1 MYRKNFIGMEG
12 FVWFMGIVE
21 NRDDPLKLGR
31 VQARCF
37 GWHTD
42 NKTNIPTVDLPWAQ
56 PLFPTNAS
64 NLTST
69 PKEGDMIVGFF
80 TDGESGQFPVFLGVL
95 PGIPE
100 MTPPEGSGFSD
111 AREQIN
117 IDGAPAKAYARIIT
131 DSGVKVKSRTKARY
145 PNDLNQPTTSRLAR
159 NEDVA
164 NTVYQFRKDSWVQP
178 DSTGGS
184 KWKEPF
190 PSYNAVYPFDSV
202 METESGHIFEL
213 DDTLANERIML
224 AHRTGTTTEM
234 YPSGTKVD
242 KVVKDNY
249 EIIHGSDFCYVK
261 GKVVLT
267 VDNVAKIRIKG
278 KTTIEIDGDV
288 DFKVGGDMN
297 LSVGKNL
304 NIKTGANM
312 TTQVAGK
319 QSNVLGTKDEMV
331 LGQTNIRNN
340 ADLHTYVGGDTYTRK
355 QSGQTDYT
363 CPSDVRT
370 GADDC
375 SDVSYATAANLAS
388 PNSYNNPDEVTPQPE
403 LVRTINYSGIIDAN
417 TIAEPAS
424 VAYASSR
431 APDVTPDV
439 SDTPPVTT
447 LSANT
452 TSTGCFTYEMIKVT
466 AAKKVSDDEINQI
479 LAALNKACE
488 PYSINT
494 KLRKAHFVAQMS
506 HESGGFF
513 YKKEIWGPTA
523 VQKSYEG
530 RVGLGNNQP
539 GDGEKFQG
547 RGYIQVTGRAN
558 YTKLANFLKL
568 SIEDTIAYLQ
578 TIEGAVMS
586 AVWFWNTNGLNKY
599 ADQDDIKVITKRI
612 NGGYNGLDDRIA
624 RYNKISPIT
633 T

>member
-12 FVWFMGIVE
+12 FIWFMGIVE

-31 VQARCF
+31 VQARIF

-56 PLFPTNAS
+56 PLFPPNGSTT
-64 NLTST
+64 TST
-69 PKEGDMIVGFF
+69 PKEGDMVVGFF

-100 MTPPEGSGFSD
+100 VTPPQGSGFSD
-111 AREQIN
+111 AREQVN
-117 IDGAPAKAYARIIT
+117 LDGAPAKPYARGIT
-131 DSGVKVKSRTKARY
+131 DTGVKIKTRGKSRY

-184 KWKEPF
+184 SWKEPY
-190 PSYNAVYPFDSV
+190 PSYNAIYPFDTV
-202 METESGHIFEL
+202 METESGHIFEM
-213 DDTLANERIML
+213 DDTFANERIML
-224 AHRTGTTTEM
+224 AHRTGTTSEM

-297 LSVGKNL
+297 LSVGKSL

-312 TTQVAGK
+312 TTQVAGNDAHVVGTK
-319 QSNVLGTKDEMV
+319 NETILGTSH
-331 LGQTNIRNN
+331 IRYNSDVHTWIGADTYNRHAGGTDYSNPGDPSRNGAVSGADVNN
-340 ADLHTYVGGDTYTRK
+340 AIT
-355 QSGQTDYT
+355 
-363 CPSDVRT
+363 
-370 GADDC
+370 
-375 SDVSYATAANLAS
+375 ANLSS
-388 PNSYNNPDEVTPQPE
+388 PNPYNNPTEVTPLPE
-403 LVRTINYSGIIDAN
+403 VVRTINYTGIVDAN
-417 TIAEPAS
+417 TVAQPAS

-431 APDVTPDV
+431 APSVTAEV
-439 SDTPPVTT
+439 TDTPPSNTI
-447 LSANT
+447 SANT
-452 TSTGCFTYEMIKVT
+452 TSTGCFTYDMIKIT

-488 PYSINT
+488 PYAINT

-599 ADQDDIKVITKRI
+599 ADQDDIKMITKRI
-612 NGGYNGLDDRIA
+612 NGGYNGLDGRIA
-624 RYNKISPIT
+624 RYNKIAPIT